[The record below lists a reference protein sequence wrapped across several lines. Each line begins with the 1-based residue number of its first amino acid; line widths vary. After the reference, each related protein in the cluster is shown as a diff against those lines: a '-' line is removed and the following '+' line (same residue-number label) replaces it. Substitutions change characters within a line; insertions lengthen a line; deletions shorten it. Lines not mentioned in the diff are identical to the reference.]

1 VVAGPA
7 VAMTESALD
16 LALASLYAGMMG
28 YMSTMAMPGM
38 QLKQLLT
45 SSNNNIFPYMIIL
58 LILMNQKKDFTY
70 TVVY

>member
-1 VVAGPA
+1 
-7 VAMTESALD
+7 MTESALD
-16 LALASLYAGMMG
+16 LALASLYDGLYEHNGHARHA
-28 YMSTMAMPGM
+28 T
-38 QLKQLLT
+38 QTT